1 MALKYGIGWVAG
13 VVIDWFYWTD
23 CKWPKINLGNCLNV
37 KMQPY
42 LHFTREESV
51 TKVLEEDLAGSLSV
65 GSEPSLV
72 NQEAIHEES

>member
-1 MALKYGIGWVAG
+1 
-13 VVIDWFYWTD
+13 
-23 CKWPKINLGNCLNV
+23 
-37 KMQPY
+37 MQSY

-72 NQEAIHEES
+72 NQEAIQKES